1 MKKYLIATLLLSTY
15 TMCNGQVPIKQAET
29 KINSGQEKIY
39 DTSVKLTQQNG
50 DIATYGAMVVTPVV
64 LDAPSD
70 MTIENSTTLNFVAEL
85 LNGEFTDERTYEFD
99 VFMNS
104 LSGNVIITEYQVA
117 LDFNHGIASN
127 LSDLTFSYINGSS
140 QLNNKPSHAIRIT
153 SGRLTFAVGAPL
165 ADTVSASNKRMGRF
179 RLLSSEPFLILNPLI
194 EWSFDFPINT
204 IIGKNGVDIT
214 QYGEFIKGSTSMEG
228 MYVK

>member
-1 MKKYLIATLLLSTY
+1 LRKFNVVILVFSIYITCS
-15 TMCNGQVPIKQAET
+15 GQIQTKQVEVRT
-29 KINSGQEKIY
+29 NSGHENIY
-39 DTSVKLTQQNG
+39 DRPVTLTFQKSITNLIL
-50 DIATYGAMVVTPVV
+50 DTPK
-64 LDAPSD
+64 D
-70 MTIENSTTLNFVAEL
+70 MTNENSSALNFAAEL

-153 SGRLTFAVGAPL
+153 AGRLTFAAGAPL
-165 ADTVSASNKRMGRF
+165 EDTVSASNKRMGRF
-179 RLLSSEPFLILNPLI
+179 RLVNSEPFLVLDALI
-194 EWSFDFPINT
+194 EWNLVLPVNT

-214 QYGEFIKGSTSMEG
+214 QYGEFINRSTSMEG
-228 MYVK
+228 MYVRWISLF

>member
-1 MKKYLIATLLLSTY
+1 MRKCIIVILLVNIYIT
-15 TMCNGQVPIKQAET
+15 C
-29 KINSGQEKIY
+29 SGQIQPKQIEVRVNPEQETIY
-39 DTSVKLTQQNG
+39 NTQVTLTAQKS
-50 DIATYGAMVVTPVV
+50 ATNLILNTPR
-64 LDAPSD
+64 D
-70 MTIENSTTLNFVAEL
+70 MANENSSPVNFVAEL
-85 LNGEFTDERTYEFD
+85 LNGEFTDEQTFEFD
-99 VFMNS
+99 VFING

-153 SGRLTFAVGAPL
+153 AGRLTFAVSAPL
-165 ADTVSASNKRMGRF
+165 ADTVSASNKRIGRF

-214 QYGEFIKGSTSMEG
+214 QYGEFIKGSTSMQG

>member
-1 MKKYLIATLLLSTY
+1 MKKYIVATLLLSAY
-15 TMCNGQVPIKQAET
+15 VMYNGQVPINQAET
-29 KINSGQEKIY
+29 KINSGQAIIY
-39 DTSVKLTQQNG
+39 DTPVKLTSQNS
-50 DIATYGAMVVTPVV
+50 DITKYGERVVTAAV
-64 LDAPSD
+64 LDVPSD
-70 MTIENSTTLNFVAEL
+70 MAIENSTTLNFVAEL

-140 QLNNKPSHAIRIT
+140 QLNNKPSHAIGIT
-153 SGRLTFAVGAPL
+153 SGRLTCAVGAPL

-214 QYGEFIKGSTSMEG
+214 QYGEFIKGSTSMQG
-228 MYVK
+228 MYAK